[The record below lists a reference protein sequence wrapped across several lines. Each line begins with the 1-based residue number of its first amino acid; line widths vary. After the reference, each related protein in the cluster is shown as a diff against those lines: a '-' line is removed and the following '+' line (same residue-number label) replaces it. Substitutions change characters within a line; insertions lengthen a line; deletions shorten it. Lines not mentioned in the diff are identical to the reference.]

1 MSKTGLSAELF
12 VSDVMSPFLLP
23 ASSLLSEDEQEAAK
37 VTAVKNNKVLKI
49 IFFISVAFVL

>member
-1 MSKTGLSAELF
+1 M
-12 VSDVMSPFLLP
+12 SDVMSPFLLP